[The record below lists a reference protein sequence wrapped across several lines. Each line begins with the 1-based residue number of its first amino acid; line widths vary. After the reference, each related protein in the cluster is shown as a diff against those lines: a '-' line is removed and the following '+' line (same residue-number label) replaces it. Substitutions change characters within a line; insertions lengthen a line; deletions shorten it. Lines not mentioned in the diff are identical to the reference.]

1 MRAAAAAFLLA
12 AAGHAGHAPSTFVPA
27 PAPVFQPAMPAPLP
41 PPTSPGPGPAMPS
54 SGISPLLLGPG
65 AEPAGP
71 SAPGVPAPIDQQKLQ
86 SYRNDLQDQ
95 QRSLDRAGVSP
106 ADPRYRDIQQRLLQ
120 LDNPGSP

>member
-1 MRAAAAAFLLA
+1 
-12 AAGHAGHAPSTFVPA
+12 
-27 PAPVFQPAMPAPLP
+27 
-41 PPTSPGPGPAMPS
+41 MPS

-71 SAPGVPAPIDQQKLQ
+71 SAPGLPAPIDQQKLQ
-86 SYRNDLQDQ
+86 SYRSDLQDQ

-120 LDNPGSP
+120 LNNSGSP